1 MLFKKSNAFDFA
13 DADGKKPGKKK
24 SKKKLII
31 AIIALVL
38 VVAIV
43 TTLVA
48 LQLTYLNQPIVKLS
62 KAFDRTIFESSEI
75 SISTTLDN
83 MLLKGDLSATVDFGK
98 GLNGSTF
105 EGIYTG
111 KRKEKTLLIENG
123 VVYING
129 KEKTTIDEFISEAKN
144 SDKENEKIAAAFLEV
159 LDKSINGRIDK
170 EKFNTL
176 MQEEFIPYYEEVKG
190 TDLPESEESTEAFKK
205 VITDCSE
212 RGIVVLT
219 EADSEN
225 AELYNLKINVHA
237 VIEYV
242 FELSETDATIAGF
255 VDMMV
260 NVASGVKIPFINI
273 ETREDLKGV
282 LLELVK
288 DSEVDLVV
296 TVENGRFTEIK
307 TAGGF
312 AVLISTKEYKE

>member
-1 MLFKKSNAFDFA
+1 MRFNENVTVENAEADFKKP
-13 DADGKKPGKKK
+13 KMKK
-24 SKKKLII
+24 SKKKLI
-31 AIIALVL
+31 AAVIALVL
-38 VVAIV
+38 VFAIV
-43 TTLVA
+43 ATLVT

-62 KAFDRTIFESSEI
+62 KAFDRTLFESSEI
-75 SISTTLDN
+75 SVSTTLDN

-111 KRKEKTLLIENG
+111 KRKENTLLVENG

-144 SDKENEKIAAAFLEV
+144 SDNENEKIAAAFLEV

-176 MQEEFIPYYEEVKG
+176 MQEEFIPYYEKVKG

-205 VITDCSE
+205 VITDCHE
-212 RGIVVLT
+212 RGTVVLT

-225 AELYNLKINVHA
+225 AELYNLKVNVPA
-237 VIEYV
+237 VIEYL
-242 FELSETDATIAGF
+242 FEVSEEDATIAGF

-260 NVASGVKIPFINI
+260 NVASGVKIPFIHI

-288 DSEVDLVV
+288 DSEVNLMV
-296 TVENGRFTEIK
+296 TVENGRFKEIK
-307 TAGGF
+307 TAEGF
-312 AVLISTKEYKE
+312 SVLISTEEYKK

>member
-1 MLFKKSNAFDFA
+1 MRFNENVTVVNAEADFKKP
-13 DADGKKPGKKK
+13 KMKK
-24 SKKKLII
+24 SKKKLI
-31 AIIALVL
+31 AAVIALVL
-38 VVAIV
+38 VFAIV
-43 TTLVA
+43 ATLIT

-75 SISTTLDN
+75 SVSTTLDN
-83 MLLKGDLSATVDFGK
+83 MLIKGDLNATVDFGK

-144 SDKENEKIAAAFLEV
+144 SDNENEKIAAAFLKV

-176 MQEEFIPYYEEVKG
+176 MQEEFIPYYEKVKG

-225 AELYNLKINVHA
+225 AELYNLKVNVPA
-237 VIEYV
+237 VIEYL
-242 FELSETDATIAGF
+242 FEVSEEDATIAGF
-255 VDMMV
+255 IDMMV
-260 NVASGVKIPFINI
+260 NIASGVKIPFIHI

-288 DSEVDLVV
+288 DSEVNLMV
-296 TVENGRFTEIK
+296 TVENGRFKEIK
-307 TAGGF
+307 TAEGF
-312 AVLISTKEYKE
+312 SVLISTKEYKK